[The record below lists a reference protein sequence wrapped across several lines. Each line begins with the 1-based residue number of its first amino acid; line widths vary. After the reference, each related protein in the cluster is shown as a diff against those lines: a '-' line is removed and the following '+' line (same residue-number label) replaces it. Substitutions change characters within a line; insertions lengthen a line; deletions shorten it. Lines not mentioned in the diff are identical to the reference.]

1 LNAATLRNRVLV
13 VDDDEALR
21 TSAAT
26 ILRSCGY
33 AITEAEDGEAA
44 LASLAS
50 QPVDVM
56 VLDLR
61 MPKKNGDEVL
71 AALAD
76 PPVVVVVSAYA
87 PEEQLLDRVGS
98 KIFKHLRKPVP
109 PAKLMAAVEEAL
121 EEAGGDVL

>member
-21 TSAAT
+21 TSAAA

-33 AITEAEDGEAA
+33 AITEAEDEEAA

-71 AALAD
+71 AALAE

-98 KIFKHLRKPVP
+98 KIFKYLRKPVP
-109 PAKLMAAVEEAL
+109 PAKLMATVEEAL
-121 EEAGGDVL
+121 EEAGGGEP